1 MQKPIHDVNV
11 LAFLKLN
18 LKYMLN
24 YVNSMLITNAFEKQY
39 HGKNRS
45 GFR

>member
-11 LAFLKLN
+11 LAFLKLK

-24 YVNSMLITNAFEKQY
+24 CVNLVLITNTFEE
-39 HGKNRS
+39 
-45 GFR
+45 